1 MTQIVIMNTNP
12 PDLQTTTELLKI
24 RSILEKISQASW
36 SFSVLSKQ
44 YPLQSLDQKGTK
56 ELVGAYR
63 DIIESVIKFLKS
75 EYEPE
80 PRKTA

>member
-1 MTQIVIMNTNP
+1 MNTNP